1 MGRRRLHENVDLRTG
16 EGMDG
21 RGVEGEGMD
30 GRGVEGEGRGGARRA
45 REGLG
50 RGIPMR

>member
-21 RGVEGEGMD
+21 RGVEGEGT
-30 GRGVEGEGRGGARRA
+30 GGARRA